1 MMSKILTSCLKLSDV
16 AVQGETQM
24 GKDTDVVG
32 TASVLITVLIS
43 VPKPTAVISFS
54 NKTR

>member
-1 MMSKILTSCLKLSDV
+1 MSKILTSCLKLSDV